1 MEDEDLIREHM
12 EETRTAMTE
21 KLETLEQKV
30 VGTVQEATSAVTDT
44 VASVKDSI
52 EDTVTSVTDSV
63 QETVTAVKD
72 SMEGGVEAVKSL
84 FDVPAL
90 VKRHPWPMVGGSM
103 TLGFVLG
110 KLLGARGR
118 APATAAADSS
128 ERKAERYFASESQP
142 AISTPAAKSPGFFE
156 AFGPEIAKL
165 KGLALGTLMGVARE
179 MIVKAVPPH
188 LGDKLENI
196 LNGVTEKLGGEPLPH
211 GEGLFD
217 KNVTAPEPG
226 NGRERE
232 RDPVGSGFRR

>member
-1 MEDEDLIREHM
+1 MEDEDVIREHM

-30 VGTVQEATSAVTDT
+30 VGTVQEATSAVTET
-44 VASVKDSI
+44 VATVKDSI
-52 EDTVTSVTDSV
+52 QDTVSSVTDSV

-84 FDVPAL
+84 FDVPGM

-110 KLLGARGR
+110 KLLGGA
-118 APATAAADSS
+118 APTKAGVESS
-128 ERKAERYFASESQP
+128 ERKAERYFAAESQP
-142 AISTPAAKSPGFFE
+142 AIIKPAAKSPGFLE

-196 LNGVTEKLGGEPLPH
+196 LNGVTEKLGGEPVPH

-217 KNVTAPEPG
+217 KQGTTHEPG

-232 RDPVGSGFRR
+232 RDPVGTGFRR